1 MGFGSYQIT
10 DHHPHITPRS
20 RREWRAWLKKHHKTA
35 RGVWLVYAKKHTGL
49 PSLLWQH
56 GVEEALCFGWID
68 SLRRPVD
75 DTYFKQ
81 LYTPR
86 KPRSNWSAINKATAE
101 RLIAEGLM
109 TAAGLAAI
117 EVAKANGSWNVI
129 DHVESFVVPEDF
141 KKALAKNKAA
151 RAGFDGLSPFVR
163 KQFLY
168 RLNSAKRP
176 ETRAKRIAELIDA
189 AATRH
194 NPFLATRSKKPK
206 R

>member
-1 MGFGSYQIT
+1 MT
-10 DHHPHITPRS
+10 DHHPHITPKS
-20 RREWRAWLKKHHKTA
+20 RREWRAWLTKHHRSA
-35 RGVWLVYAKKHTGL
+35 QGVWLVYAKKHTGL
-49 PSLLWQH
+49 PSLNWQD

-68 SLRRPVD
+68 SLRKPVD

-86 KPRSNWSAINKATAE
+86 KVKSNWSAINKAAAE
-101 RLIAEGLM
+101 RLIAEGVM

-129 DHVESFVVPEDF
+129 DHVESLIVPDDF
-141 KKALAKNKAA
+141 RKALAKNKAA
-151 RAGFDGLSPFVR
+151 RAGFDALSPFVR

-189 AATRH
+189 ATRRR
-194 NPFLATRSKKPK
+194 NQVRSSKSKVK
-206 R
+206 SK

>member
-1 MGFGSYQIT
+1 MT
-10 DHHPHITPRS
+10 DEYPHITPRS

-86 KPRSNWSAINKATAE
+86 KPRSNWSAINKASAE

-109 TAAGLAAI
+109 TAAGVTAI

-129 DHVESFVVPEDF
+129 DHVESFVVPADF
-141 KKALAKNKAA
+141 KKALARNQAA
-151 RAGFDGLSPFVR
+151 RAGFEALSPFVR

-176 ETRAKRIAELIDA
+176 ETRARRIAELIDA
-189 AATRH
+189 AATRRR
-194 NPFLATRSKKPK
+194 NQVRSSKSKVK
-206 R
+206 SK

>member
-1 MGFGSYQIT
+1 MT
-10 DHHPHITPRS
+10 DEYPHITPRS

-86 KPRSNWSAINKATAE
+86 KPRSNWSAINKASAE
-101 RLIAEGLM
+101 RLIAEGWM
-109 TAAGLAAI
+109 TAAGVTAI

-129 DHVESFVVPEDF
+129 DHVESFVVPADF
-141 KKALAKNKAA
+141 KKALARNQAA
-151 RAGFDGLSPFVR
+151 RAGFDALSPFVR

-176 ETRAKRIAELIDA
+176 ETRARRIAELIDA
-189 AATRH
+189 AATRRR
-194 NPFLATRSKKPK
+194 NQVRSSKSKVK
-206 R
+206 SK

>member
-1 MGFGSYQIT
+1 MT
-10 DHHPHITPRS
+10 DHYPHITPRS
-20 RREWRAWLKKHHKTA
+20 PREWRAWLKKHHKTA

-86 KPRSNWSAINKATAE
+86 KPRSNWSAINKASAE

-109 TAAGLAAI
+109 TAAGVTAI

-129 DHVESFVVPEDF
+129 DHVESFVVPADF
-141 KKALAKNKAA
+141 KKALARNQAA
-151 RAGFDGLSPFVR
+151 RAGFDALSPFVR

-176 ETRAKRIAELIDA
+176 ETRARRIAELIDA
-189 AATRH
+189 AATRRR
-194 NPFLATRSKKPK
+194 NQVRSSKSKVK
-206 R
+206 SK

>member
-1 MGFGSYQIT
+1 MT
-10 DHHPHITPRS
+10 DEYPHITPRS

-86 KPRSNWSAINKATAE
+86 KPRSNWSAINKASAE

-109 TAAGLAAI
+109 TAAGVTAI

-129 DHVESFVVPEDF
+129 DHVESFVVPADF
-141 KKALAKNKAA
+141 KKALARNQAA
-151 RAGFDGLSPFVR
+151 RAGFDALSPFVR

-168 RLNSAKRP
+168 RLNSAKR
-176 ETRAKRIAELIDA
+176 IAQLIESA
-189 AATRH
+189 AASR
-194 NPFLATRSKKPK
+194 NPFRVERSSD
-206 R
+206 